1 MKTNFALLGNFSEV
15 EAKIIES
22 LLKEMDISVAKEY
35 PGIGE
40 PMRIYTGISQTGVS
54 LYVPESE
61 LDKAKELIQETGK
74 EEK

>member
-1 MKTNFALLGNFSEV
+1 MKTDFVLLGNFNEM

-22 LLKEMDISVAKEY
+22 ILKEMDIPVLKEY

-61 LDKAKELIQETGK
+61 LDKAKELIQETDK
-74 EEK
+74 DKT